1 MPDFVQQLI
10 QLVTSLAILPR
21 GMVKNEGTFF
31 LLLAVL
37 IALII
42 LAMILRRRRQQSDV
56 AS

>member
-1 MPDFVQQLI
+1 MPDFIQQLL
-10 QLVTSLAILPR
+10 QLVTSLTVLPR

-42 LAMILRRRRQQSDV
+42 LAMILRRRRQQGDV